1 MGSSTN
7 TIKRVEIELTKY
19 FVKWQLNPNIFIE
32 DPKKRA
38 EQWLMMLQLVK
49 DNMKAGKTL
58 DWGNCSD
65 GSGGYAIM
73 EAPSEPELF
82 AEILKWTP
90 YVSFDARPVISVDET
105 MKTIQ
110 KMASK

>member
-1 MGSSTN
+1 
-7 TIKRVEIELTKY
+7 LTKY
-19 FVKWQLNPNIFIE
+19 YVKWQLNPNIFIE
-32 DPKKRA
+32 DPEARA
-38 EQWLMMLQLVK
+38 KGWLQMLQMVK
-49 DNMKAGKTL
+49 ENMKAGKTL

-73 EAPSEPELF
+73 EASSEAALF

-105 MKTIQ
+105 IKTIQ
-110 KMASK
+110 KMAS